1 MLNFLFTP
9 RLSYWEYTVV
19 TVSSLLL
26 FTDNDISIVWPI
38 LILIFGVVIQVLIA
52 EWADWKFRKNNEE

>member
-1 MLNFLFTP
+1 
-9 RLSYWEYTVV
+9 
-19 TVSSLLL
+19 LLL